1 MNRKTGRNRTVLN
14 ASDFYDLCSGRKR
27 GMGPSLARFGL
38 RLIETPYAVS
48 MRLRNWRFDQRP
60 NLSVEV
66 SRPVIS
72 VGNLTLGGT
81 GKTPVVK
88 WLARRLRAEELRV
101 AILSRGY
108 GAEASGVNDEALE
121 LELAL
126 PDVPHLQDRDRVKIA
141 NIAIDELDMQVLLL
155 DDGFQHRRLR
165 RDFDLVLLDA
175 TEPFGFGHVFP
186 RGALREPLSGL
197 KRANAVCLTRSDAIP
212 STRREEIRR
221 IVERFA
227 PQALWSEARHAP
239 QQLVNSSGEAAQLSQ
254 LSGRK
259 VLACCGIGNP
269 AAFRASL
276 TSAGALLVGQCEFPD
291 HHGYTLDDIELI
303 VREAYR
309 TNPDFIV
316 TTCKDLVKLGED
328 QLGKFPVWALAIEVA
343 FLSGETELMSAIRVA
358 CRDKLASEANVES

>member
-1 MNRKTGRNRTVLN
+1 LN

-27 GMGPSLARFGL
+27 GISPSLARFGL
-38 RLIETPYAVS
+38 RLAETPYALA
-48 MRLRNWRFDQRP
+48 MRLRNWRFDNRP
-60 NLSVEV
+60 KLSVEV

-88 WLARRLRAEELRV
+88 WLARRLRSEYLRV

-126 PDVPHLQDRDRVKIA
+126 PDVPHLQDRDRVAIA

-197 KRANAVCLTRSDAIP
+197 RRANAVCLTRSDAI
-212 STRREEIRR
+212 SSIRRQEIRR
-221 IVERFA
+221 VVERYA

-239 QQLVNSSGEAAQLSQ
+239 QRLVNSSGETAELSQ
-254 LSGRK
+254 LAGQK

-269 AAFRASL
+269 AAFQASL
-276 TSAGALLVGQCEFPD
+276 VSAGTEVVGSCEFPD
-291 HHGYTLDDIELI
+291 HHNYSRDNVQRI
-303 VREAYR
+303 VATAKETGA
-309 TNPDFIV
+309 DWIV
-316 TTCKDLVKLGED
+316 TTCKDLVKLGEERLD
-328 QLGKFPVWALAIEVA
+328 GFPLWALAIEVE
-343 FLSGETELMSAIRVA
+343 FLSGAAELFSAIRAA
-358 CRDKLASEANVES
+358 CQAKLNREASQES

>member
-1 MNRKTGRNRTVLN
+1 
-14 ASDFYDLCSGRKR
+14 
-27 GMGPSLARFGL
+27 LA
-38 RLIETPYAVS
+38 ETPYALA

-60 NLSVEV
+60 DLSVEV
-66 SRPVIS
+66 SGPVIS

-126 PDVPHLQDRDRVKIA
+126 PDVPHLQDRDRVQIA
-141 NIAIDELDMQVLLL
+141 NIAIDELEMQVLVL

-175 TEPFGFGHVFP
+175 TEPFGFEHVFP
-186 RGALREPLSGL
+186 RGALREPISGL

-239 QQLVNSSGEAAQLSQ
+239 RQLVNSSGETAELAQLP
-254 LSGRK
+254 GRK

-269 AAFRASL
+269 AAFQTAL
-276 TSAGALLVGQCEFPD
+276 NSAGADVVGRCEFPD
-291 HHGYTLDDIELI
+291 HHNYN
-303 VREAYR
+303 REDVEGITSTAKQVGA
-309 TNPDFIV
+309 DWIV
-316 TTCKDLVKLGED
+316 TTCKDLVKLGADALEGIP
-328 QLGKFPVWALAIEVA
+328 LWALAIEVE
-343 FLSGETELMSAIRVA
+343 FSSGEAELFSAIRAA
-358 CRDKLASEANVES
+358 CEHKLQSNAC

>member
-1 MNRKTGRNRTVLN
+1 MN

-27 GMGPSLARFGL
+27 GIGPSLARFGL
-38 RLIETPYAVS
+38 RLAETPYALA
-48 MRLRNWRFDQRP
+48 MRLRNWRFDNRP

-126 PDVPHLQDRDRVKIA
+126 PDVPHLQDRDRVAIA
-141 NIAIDELDMQVLLL
+141 NIAIDELDMQVLVL

-197 KRANAVCLTRSDAIP
+197 KRANAICLTRSDAIP
-212 STRREEIRR
+212 STRREEICR

-227 PQALWSEARHAP
+227 PEALWCEARHAP
-239 QQLVNSSGEAAQLSQ
+239 QQLVNSSGETANLSQ

-269 AAFRASL
+269 TAFETSLASM
-276 TSAGALLVGQCEFPD
+276 GAEVVGKCEFPD
-291 HHGYTLDDIELI
+291 HYNYALDDIELI
-303 VREAYR
+303 LREASR
-309 TNPDFIV
+309 TKPELII
-316 TTCKDLVKLGED
+316 TTCKDLVKIGEGQLGE
-328 QLGKFPVWALAIEVA
+328 FPLWALAIEVE
-343 FLSGETELMSAIRVA
+343 FLSGETQLFSAIRAA
-358 CRDKLASEANVES
+358 CEHKLRSAES